1 MRTATGRRV
10 ARSASILG
18 ISLLTAAAWAQQETR
33 QALDTVDSFTPTS
46 IIEMQFHDPDRTQD
60 FISLGLTGTNL
71 SACQLTSLDG
81 MFCLDQGKFIK
92 HWPEIEEPG
101 TSVNEFSC
109 ANVAS
114 GLSTTTPCSTFTMNL
129 SGAFLLGAKKS
140 NNKYSVIKVIAK
152 PSSGCPT
159 GWSSLSGNKYC
170 ARELYADRSEL
181 LDFVSIAGEEAAKF
195 KPCPTCSAQSG
206 VLAVEGKSVVFFP
219 DPKPAPTTAPIP
231 IADAQTLDLIGN
243 EKPLSAALLQVPNG
257 SNTDNVVVVT
267 TDLGRV
273 LAKNTAASGDA
284 VPVYDIPAEREPST
298 VQCSVATQNYGIR
311 TSSKSGRT
319 YISDK
324 QFCYV
329 KSLAADGS
337 PFTAFVED
345 QTLSTTG
352 SPGTFPPTNTTLA
365 PGIPIDLGECA
376 GTCAYLKNQNG
387 DLAASFVGVQLN
399 TGSESNA
406 TAFQILHVPDCRQKH
421 NPPYYEN
428 LDFPTDMQEV
438 CDAHPDAVVDPDN
451 VRHPAAQ
458 LLNVTE
464 LLPFD
469 VLEIIN
475 SSGNLPGGL
484 PDLLISRQY
493 IATSRTNFL
502 FDLFLYITEPGV
514 HFQGNFIA
522 EYDVPILEGV
532 PETLGCEPDPDDLI
546 AMDVVSNVSELY
558 VSTDID
564 GDNLPEYVDT
574 ITNNG
579 CRNPNRTLQ
588 KGISAVS
595 YNLAPNPDTYGPT
608 FLFPNSKL
616 VTEGN
621 DAVFVRL
628 AQSLLDDLQF
638 VLDKLACTNFDA
650 GSGQPPISA
659 TVCNSLRSKLANA
672 EIKYNKCYLAA
683 FSPKNSTTDD
693 NCNAG
698 NTQLSNFITT
708 IPATTPTRDIGNR
721 VGDVRMR
728 ATVLL
733 NLINTRTIPSMTLA
747 GFCREEEGPNSPT
760 CPDPWQ

>member
-1 MRTATGRRV
+1 MRTATGRRF

-18 ISLLTAAAWAQQETR
+18 ISLLTTAAWAQQETR
-33 QALDTVDSFTPTS
+33 QALDTIDSFNPTS
-46 IIEMQFHDPDRTQD
+46 VIEMQFHDPDRTQD
-60 FISLGLTGTNL
+60 FINLGLTGTNL
-71 SACQLTSLDG
+71 SGCQLTALDG
-81 MFCLDQGKFIK
+81 MFCLDQNKFIK

-101 TSVNEFSC
+101 TSVNKFSC
-109 ANVAS
+109 ANSAL
-114 GLSTTTPCSTFTMNL
+114 GLSATTPCSTFTMNL
-129 SGAFLLGAKKS
+129 SGAFLLGGKKS

-152 PSSGCPT
+152 PSSGCPSGWT
-159 GWSSLSGNKYC
+159 GLSGNQYC

-195 KPCPTCSAQSG
+195 KPCPSCSAQAG
-206 VLAVEGKSVVFFP
+206 ILAVEGKSVVFFP
-219 DPKPAPTTAPIP
+219 DPASSPTV
-231 IADAQTLDLIGN
+231 IANAQALGLMGN
-243 EKPLSAALLQVPNG
+243 EKVLSAAMLQVPNG
-257 SNTDNVVVVT
+257 SGTDSYAVATTDN
-267 TDLGRV
+267 GRV
-273 LAKNTAASGDA
+273 LAKKTNGAGGAFQ
-284 VPVYDIPAEREPST
+284 VYDIPAEREPST

-311 TSSKSGRT
+311 TSSKTGRT

-329 KSLAADGS
+329 KSLVTDGS
-337 PFTAFVED
+337 PLNAFVED

-352 SPGTFPPTNTTLA
+352 SAGTFPPTNTTLT

-387 DLAASFVGVQLN
+387 DIAASFVGVQLN

-406 TAFQILHVPDCRQKH
+406 TAFQILHVPDCRQSG
-421 NPPYYEN
+421 N
-428 LDFPTDMQEV
+428 LAFPLDMKAV
-438 CDAHPDAVVDPDN
+438 CDDHPDAVVDPDN
-451 VRHPAAQ
+451 VGHPAAQ
-458 LLNVTE
+458 LLKFTE
-464 LLPFD
+464 LLPPD

-493 IATSRTNFL
+493 IATARTNFL

-532 PETLGCEPDPDDLI
+532 PETLGCEPDLDNLI
-546 AMDVVSNVSELY
+546 AFDVASNVSELY

-574 ITNNG
+574 ITNFG
-579 CRNPNRTLQ
+579 CRNPTRTFQ

-595 YNLAPNPDTYGPT
+595 YNLATNPDTYGPT
-608 FLFPNSKL
+608 ILTPVKT

-638 VLDKLACTNFDA
+638 VLSELACKNFDA
-650 GSGQPPISA
+650 GSGQPPLST
-659 TVCNSLRSKLANA
+659 TVCNSLKSKLANA
-672 EIKYNKCYLAA
+672 ETKFDKCYLAA
-683 FSPKNSTTDD
+683 FSPKQSTTDE

-698 NTQLSNFITT
+698 ITQLNNFLSS

-721 VGDVRMR
+721 TGDVRAR
-728 ATVLL
+728 GNILL
-733 NLINTRTIPSMTLA
+733 NLINTRVIPSMTLE
-747 GFCREEEGPNSPT
+747 GFCREEDPNPLT
-760 CPDPWQ
+760 CPDPWE

>member
-1 MRTATGRRV
+1 MRTATGRRF

-18 ISLLTAAAWAQQETR
+18 ISLLTTAAWAQQETR
-33 QALDTVDSFTPTS
+33 QALDTVDSFDPTS
-46 IIEMQFHDPDRTQD
+46 VIEMQFHDPDRTQD
-60 FISLGLTGTNL
+60 FINLGLTGTNL

-81 MFCLDQGKFIK
+81 MFCLDQNKFIK

-101 TSVNEFSC
+101 TSINELSC
-109 ANVAS
+109 ANSAL
-114 GLSTTTPCSTFTMNL
+114 GLSATTPCSTFTMNL
-129 SGAFLLGAKKS
+129 SGAFLLGGKKS

-152 PSSGCPT
+152 ASSGCPLGWT
-159 GWSSLSGNKYC
+159 GLSGNQYC

-195 KPCPTCSAQSG
+195 KPCPSCSAQAG
-206 VLAVEGKSVVFFP
+206 ILAVEGKSIVFFP
-219 DPKPAPTTAPIP
+219 DPASSPTV
-231 IADAQTLDLIGN
+231 IANAQALGLIGN
-243 EKPLSAALLQVPNG
+243 EKVLSAALLQVPNG
-257 SNTDNVVVVT
+257 SATDSYAVAATDN
-267 TDLGRV
+267 GRV
-273 LAKNTAASGDA
+273 LAKKTNGAGGVFEAFN
-284 VPVYDIPAEREPST
+284 IPAEREPST
-298 VQCSVATQNYGIR
+298 VQCSVATQNFGIR
-311 TSSKSGRT
+311 TSSRSGRT

-329 KSLAADGS
+329 KSLTVPAGFPDADL
-337 PFTAFVED
+337 VED

-352 SPGTFPPTNTTLA
+352 LAGTFPPTNTTQS
-365 PGIPIDLGECA
+365 PGISIDLGDCA

-387 DLAASFVGVQLN
+387 DIAASFVGVQLN

-406 TAFQILHVPDCRQKH
+406 TAFQILHVPDCRQSG
-421 NPPYYEN
+421 N
-428 LDFPTDMQEV
+428 LAFPLDMKDL
-438 CDAHPDAVVDPDN
+438 CDDHPDAVVDPDN
-451 VRHPAAQ
+451 VGHPAAQ

-464 LLPFD
+464 LLPPD

-493 IATSRTNFL
+493 IATARTNFL

-514 HFQGNFIA
+514 RFKGNFIA

-532 PETLGCEPDPDDLI
+532 PGTLGCDPDPDNLI

-558 VSTDID
+558 VSTDIN
-564 GDNLPEYVDT
+564 GDNQPDYVDT
-574 ITNNG
+574 ITNFG
-579 CRNPNRTLQ
+579 CRNPTRTFQ

-608 FLFPNSKL
+608 FGFPNSKL

-638 VLDKLACTNFDA
+638 VLNELACKNFDA
-650 GSGQPPISA
+650 GSGQPPLSA
-659 TVCNSLRSKLANA
+659 TVCSSLKSKLANA
-672 EIKYNKCYLAA
+672 EIKFNKCYLAA
-683 FSPKNSTTDD
+683 FSPKNSTTDE

-698 NTQLSNFITT
+698 ITQLGNFLSS

-721 VGDVRMR
+721 TGDVRAR
-728 ATVLL
+728 GNILL
-733 NLINTRTIPSMTLA
+733 NLINTRVIPSMTLE
-747 GFCREEEGPNSPT
+747 GFCREEDPDPT
-760 CPDPWQ
+760 TPCPDPWQ